1 MSRHRRA
8 AHLAP
13 ITEAEV
19 EGQMTELFIRNGWK
33 PLKTEA
39 GMKKRSGH
47 AGYIPAGWPDM
58 AYFLALGE
66 TGLTLAALVETKS
79 ATGKLRPDQVALH
92 SELRREYGITVHVVR
107 DPQDALEIIRTGRAL
122 RVALAKVGP
131 L

>member
-1 MSRHRRA
+1 MSCHRRA

-13 ITEAEV
+13 TTEAEV
-19 EGQMTELFIRNGWK
+19 EAQMSELFVRNGWK

-39 GMKKRSGH
+39 GMRKRSGH

-66 TGLTLAALVETKS
+66 TGLCLSALVETKS
-79 ATGKLRPDQVALH
+79 ATGQLRPDQLALH
-92 SELRREYGITVHVVR
+92 AELRREYGITVHVVR
-107 DPQDALEIIRTGRAL
+107 DPQDALTIIRAGRAL
-122 RVALAKVGP
+122 RAALAKVGP

>member
-13 ITEAEV
+13 TTEAEV
-19 EGQMTELFIRNGWK
+19 EAQMSELFVRNGWK

-58 AYFLALGE
+58 AYFLALGK
-66 TGLTLAALVETKS
+66 TGLCLSALVETKS
-79 ATGKLRPDQVALH
+79 TTGKLRPDQVSLH
-92 SELRREYGITVHVVR
+92 AELRQEYGITVHVVR
-107 DPQDALEIIRTGRAL
+107 DPQDALSIIQKGRAIKA
-122 RVALAKVGP
+122 ALAKVG
-131 L
+131 LL